1 MNDLHKIAKQMVAPG
16 KGILAADESNG
27 SADKRLAFIG
37 VEGSEEMRRRY
48 RELFIGTKGIGDYLS
63 GIILYD
69 ETMTQKD
76 GRGES
81 FLEILKRENVLIGIK
96 VDEGKDPD
104 PHSSFETLTKG
115 LASLPE
121 RLPKY
126 YEMGARFAKWR
137 AVIKIGE
144 KLPTQENIEHEMMH
158 LAKYAGLCQ
167 ANGIV
172 PMVEPEVLLDGD
184 HSQQRAADVVFVA
197 LKVLFEQ
204 LAVAEVDL
212 KGLILKTSMVLPGKD
227 HVDGQ
232 VSPEKVAKFTVD
244 VLKEVVPKDVAGV
257 VFLSGGQGADEATA
271 NLRAINDLQPLPW
284 PTTFSYARA
293 IQGPALEMWRGNE
306 NFVQKAREQFAQR
319 VQSNVKVLKRS

>member
-1 MNDLHKIAKQMVAPG
+1 MIIEGKHSMLECAYMNDLHKIAKQMVAPR

-27 SADKRLAFIG
+27 SADKRLATIG
-37 VEGSEEMRRRY
+37 VEGSEEMRRQY
-48 RELFIGTKGIGDYLS
+48 RELFIGTKGIGEYLS
-63 GIILYD
+63 GVILYD
-69 ETMTQKD
+69 ETLHQKD
-76 GRGES
+76 GRGEL
-81 FLEILKRENVLIGIK
+81 FIDILKREDVLIGIK

-104 PHSSFETLTKG
+104 PHSALETITKG
-115 LASLPE
+115 LASLPD

-158 LAKYAGLCQ
+158 LAKYASLCQ
-167 ANGIV
+167 QHGIV

-184 HSQQRAADVVFVA
+184 HSQQCSADVVFVA

-204 LAVAEVDL
+204 LALAEVDL

-227 HVDGQ
+227 HMNGK

-244 VLKEVVPKDVAGV
+244 VLKEVVPKEVAGI
-257 VFLSGGQGADEATA
+257 VFLSGGQGPEEATA
-271 NLRAINDLQPLPW
+271 NLKAINDLQPLSW

-293 IQGPALEMWRGNE
+293 LQGPAL
-306 NFVQKAREQFAQR
+306 
-319 VQSNVKVLKRS
+319 